1 MFNFKSIATTT
12 IVLSSFLIQQSATA
26 YPRASEKSE
35 VSFLKSIAT
44 SDSDLGQSLSLTYIE
59 HYVEEN
65 YRNKSD
71 HFQRSLISGYKLC
84 DTISKSN
91 QLGISGQE
99 ALLKSMI
106 SKSENGET
114 IVRKI
119 KAYNNVKNNLCPE
132 LY

>member
-12 IVLSSFLIQQSATA
+12 IVLSSFLIQQSASA

-35 VSFLKSIAT
+35 ISFLKSIAI
-44 SDSDLGQSLSLTYIE
+44 SDSDLVQSFSLAYIE
-59 HYVEEN
+59 RYVEEN
-65 YRNKSD
+65 YKNKSD

-84 DTISKSN
+84 DTINESN

-114 IVRKI
+114 VMTKI
-119 KAYNNVKNNLCPE
+119 KAYNNVKDNLCPK